1 MAIIDKNQRWGP
13 SGQMKS
19 LDQALTSQGKGSGSL
34 MSSALKA
41 RVAEWREAGG
51 RGQRERRKGRRR
63 KPLWRLQ
70 PLSRLGGPVSQLGAL
85 GRLRGLPHVCPL
97 LHGAL
102 QGLGLLL
109 VHLHVIHL
117 LVRGDGRRGWL
128 RDEQG
133 STRGCEFSRAGG
145 QGWAPPELFQGRGG
159 RPPPATDWP

>member
-13 SGQMKS
+13 SGQTKS

-51 RGQRERRKGRRR
+51 RGQRERRKGSWR

-70 PLSRLGGPVSQLGAL
+70 APLRVGPGSQLGAL
-85 GRLRGLPHVCPL
+85 GRLRGLPHVRPL

-102 QGLGLLL
+102 QGLRLLL
-109 VHLHVIHL
+109 VHLDVVHL
-117 LVRGDGRRGWL
+117 LVRRDGRCGWL
-128 RDEQG
+128 RDG
-133 STRGCEFSRAGG
+133 AGKHA
-145 QGWAPPELFQGRGG
+145 WL
-159 RPPPATDWP
+159 